1 TFDLQQ
7 KQLAYNTAV
16 AKYGE
21 DSSQAQ
27 SAMLKLEQA
36 ETHLT
41 DAQNAQLSAQN
52 ALEESQEALT
62 LAQQGT
68 MKAVATGE
76 TAFANAD
83 GSMKSL
89 KEVYDALRSSMSAVN
104 VELIDSEGNMRD
116 ADDIINELSQS
127 EEGLTQAEQLKNAS
141 LLFGK
146 QNLAGILAIINASE
160 EDYNKLTEAIYNS
173 DGAAKDMADTMIDNL
188 GGDLTILSSKLQA
201 IQIEIYEKFEP
212 ALRKIAEKVGEVMDT
227 ILEKIGDVSP
237 VVENAVNWVTEHGT
251 EIIAVLSGIVAGF
264 VAFKAVSA
272 VQNAISV
279 FQRFASSVKTLGLLG
294 AIGNPV
300 GIIIAAI
307 AGLVA
312 AFVVLWNKSE
322 KFRNF
327 WIGLWESIQETLYGF
342 FDWISEKFRNFYEL
356 ITPIIQGIKK
366 YINNAFTEIAEMFTA
381 AWGVISAIWDLVSP
395 YFLGIWN
402 HIKNIFSE
410 VGTVLGNYF
419 SVAWEVIKT
428 VWDIAVQY
436 FSMIWENIKAVFSAV
451 GEILSGFFSSAWENI
466 KIIWGIATDFFKT
479 VWENI
484 KLIFSVVESVLRGN
498 FSDAWESVK
507 NIWNNCKTYF
517 EKVWD
522 AICNIFSNITNFFKN
537 SFHSAWEAV
546 KQVFSNVGDFFS
558 GVWNTIKNQFS
569 SIGTK
574 IGDAVGYAFKT
585 AMNAVISTIENGLNF
600 IPNTV
605 NGMLQLITDL
615 TGKEINLMP
624 TVSLPRLAKGGIVSK
639 PTIAQIGEAG
649 TEAII
654 PLERNK
660 AGLQMLSKLL
670 AEEIKRNI
678 AVSVGAYGN
687 TGTNVINNNYSFT
700 QHNTS
705 PKALSR
711 SEIYRQ
717 TKNLIRA
724 VKRS

>member
-52 ALEESQEALT
+52 ALAESQEALT

-89 KEVYDALRSSMSAVN
+89 KEVYDALRSSMKAVN
-104 VELIDSEGNMRD
+104 VELVDSEGNLRD

-173 DGAAKDMADTMIDNL
+173 DGAAKSMSDTMIDNL
-188 GGDLTILSSKLQA
+188 GGDLTILGSKLQA

-237 VVENAVNWVTEHGT
+237 VIENAVNWVTEHGT

-264 VAFKAVSA
+264 VAFKAVTMI
-272 VQNAISV
+272 QNAITV
-279 FQRFASSVKTLGLLG
+279 FQILAAAIQATSLKQVALNLVMNANPIGL
-294 AIGNPV
+294 
-300 GIIIAAI
+300 IIAAI
-307 AGLVA
+307 AGLIA
-312 AFVVLWNKSE
+312 AFVVLWNKSD

-327 WIGLWESIQETLYGF
+327 WINLWESIKSTF
-342 FDWISEKFRNFYEL
+342 
-356 ITPIIQGIKK
+356 
-366 YINNAFTEIAEMFTA
+366 
-381 AWGVISAIWDLVSP
+381 
-395 YFLGIWN
+395 
-402 HIKNIFSE
+402 
-410 VGTVLGNYF
+410 
-419 SVAWEVIKT
+419 
-428 VWDIAVQY
+428 
-436 FSMIWENIKAVFSAV
+436 
-451 GEILSGFFSSAWENI
+451 SGFIDSIIIGWET
-466 KIIWGIATDFFKT
+466 IASF
-479 VWENI
+479 
-484 KLIFSVVESVLRGN
+484 
-498 FSDAWESVK
+498 FSDAWDDFKVGWSSIIDSVK
-507 NIWNNCKTYF
+507 KIWNDFTDSIKVGWDSIKNGAVKTWDGIKNTF
-517 EKVWD
+517 AHVADWFHDKFSTAWQKVKD
-522 AICNIFSNITNFFKN
+522 IFSAGGEVFAGIKDGILSAFKN
-537 SFHSAWEAV
+537 V
-546 KQVFSNVGDFFS
+546 VNGLIR
-558 GVWNTIKNQFS
+558 GINTIIAIPF
-569 SIGTK
+569 
-574 IGDAVGYAFKT
+574 
-585 AMNAVISTIENGLNF
+585 NAINDTLDRISTIDIAGFRPFENLVSRF
-600 IPNTV
+600 TVPEIP
-605 NGMLQLITDL
+605 Q
-615 TGKEINLMP
+615 
-624 TVSLPRLAKGGIVSK
+624 LAKGGIVSK

-649 TEAII
+649 SEAII

-670 AEEIKRNI
+670 AEEIQRNI
-678 AVSVGAYGN
+678 TVSVGAYRN
-687 TGTNVINNNYSFT
+687 TGTNVVNNSYNFT
-700 QHNTS
+700 QNNTS